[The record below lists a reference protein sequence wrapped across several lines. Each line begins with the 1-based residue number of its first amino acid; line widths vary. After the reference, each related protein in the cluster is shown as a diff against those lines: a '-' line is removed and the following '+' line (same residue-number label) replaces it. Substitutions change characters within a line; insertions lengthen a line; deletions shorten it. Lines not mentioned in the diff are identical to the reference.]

1 MRKLRKGLITDLI
14 AEYLT
19 PLNLFLFIT
28 FLMTIAVMAWFM
40 NIWWTVEQQRLLL
53 AQQATQGTLSSP

>member
-1 MRKLRKGLITDLI
+1 MSKLRKGLVSDLI

-40 NIWWTVEQQRLLL
+40 NIWWTVEQQRLIL
-53 AQQATQGTLSSP
+53 AKQATQGLASP

>member
-1 MRKLRKGLITDLI
+1 MDKLRKGLISDLI

-53 AQQATQGTLSSP
+53 AKQAVQGLASP